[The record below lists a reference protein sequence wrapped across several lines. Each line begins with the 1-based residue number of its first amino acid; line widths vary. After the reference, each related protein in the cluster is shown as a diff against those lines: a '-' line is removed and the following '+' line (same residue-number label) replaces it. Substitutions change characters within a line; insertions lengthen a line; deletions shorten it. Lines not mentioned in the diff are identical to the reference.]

1 MIHEAILLIKQEW
14 ELVEITFKNGYIY
27 IKHEDKT
34 IFINE
39 IQWET
44 VKSFIDKEIE
54 KNG

>member
-14 ELVEITFKNGYIY
+14 EGVEIYFKNDYIY
-27 IKHEDKT
+27 FKNEDKV
-34 IFINE
+34 IFINCL
-39 IQWET
+39 QWET